1 MKIIFF
7 CYHNFIKQSHSK
19 MSKNNPENIPQTKY
33 DNLVKGFKRLKIDRI
48 FDKFLIE
55 SDN

>member
-1 MKIIFF
+1 
-7 CYHNFIKQSHSK
+7 